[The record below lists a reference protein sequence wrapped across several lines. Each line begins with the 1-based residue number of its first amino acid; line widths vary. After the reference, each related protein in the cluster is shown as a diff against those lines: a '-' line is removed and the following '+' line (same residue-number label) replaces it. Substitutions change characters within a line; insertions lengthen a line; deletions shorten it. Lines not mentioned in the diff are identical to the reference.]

1 MIFGQG
7 HEEIGAAILEAWDFA
22 PDLVAA
28 VRAHHHPADCDSSA
42 AAALYLA
49 EFWSENDEDLPSAR
63 HLNAA
68 QRRLVQRTAGKAS
81 RAPGEATHSTA
92 TQDSSAAPRQGG
104 RIARKQITAFTRE
117 MATLL
122 EATIPIPSALQGLAE
137 EEENP
142 ALRQVIGELAV
153 AVRSGKSFSE
163 AMNAYPKLFPKIYT
177 SMVEVG
183 EEAGALDKV
192 LQDLA
197 DLLEH
202 EDEVR
207 GEALSAVAYPAFIL
221 GLGILTTAVLLV
233 FVLPRL
239 FGMLEGM
246 MAALPLPTRILLAI
260 SRFFQAYWLWVLVG
274 AAACGAAARSWVRS
288 PAGALWWDAVKLRL
302 PAVGGVFRAS
312 ALARFARTLG
322 TLARSGV
329 SLLPALEISRNTVG
343 NLVYARA
350 IAQVAEETR
359 GGDSLAGPLKKQGLF
374 PPTMVQMIAVGEET
388 GEVDSLMQEVADMY
402 EREVAIEVE
411 GLAAKLEPIL
421 IVVMGIL
428 VLILAL
434 GVFLPIW
441 DLGTA
446 ALGKK

>member
-1 MIFGQG
+1 MTSFRYQAREATGDVVTGFVEALDRQG
-7 HEEIGAAILEAWDFA
+7 ALSVLTGRGLFPSRLE
-22 PDLVAA
+22 P
-28 VRAHHHPADCDSSA
+28 
-42 AAALYLA
+42 
-49 EFWSENDEDLPSAR
+49 
-63 HLNAA
+63 
-68 QRRLVQRTAGKAS
+68 AGKAS
-81 RAPGEATHSTA
+81 RAPGEATASTA

-388 GEVDSLMQEVADMY
+388 GRLDAMLLRVA
-402 EREVAIEVE
+402 AIEERLVR
-411 GLAAKLEPIL
+411 GRSRTLISLLAPAL
-421 IVVMGIL
+421 IL
-428 VLILAL
+428 VVGAL
-434 GVFLPIW
+434 VGFIVMALLLPIFQMSQ
-441 DLGTA
+441 A
-446 ALGKK
+446 VR